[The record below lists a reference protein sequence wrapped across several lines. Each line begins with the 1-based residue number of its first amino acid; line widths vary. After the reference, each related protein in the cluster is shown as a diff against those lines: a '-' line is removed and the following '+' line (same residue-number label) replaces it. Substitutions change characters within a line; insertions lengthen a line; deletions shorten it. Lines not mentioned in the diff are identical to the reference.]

1 MIVRIVALALWAFLV
16 WILLTWTVPAEQLVT
31 GALIALAVAVALAP
45 LGDVV
50 APWRLLEPRRL
61 GPGLLLV
68 LLSLARI
75 VRANVKLAVRI
86 WRPSRPL
93 RSGMVV
99 VPTRLRTDGSL
110 GMVGLIT
117 SLIVDN
123 QITDLDRDRHVLQY
137 HAVSVP
143 DGTKEEQAESIN
155 APTERLL
162 LRIDRRN
169 T

>member
-1 MIVRIVALALWAFLV
+1 MVVRFIALALWAFLV

-31 GALIALAVAVALAP
+31 GALIAAAVALALAP
-45 LGDVV
+45 LGEVV
-50 APWRLLEPRRL
+50 PPWRVLEPRRL
-61 GPGLLLV
+61 AIGLWLV
-68 LLSLARI
+68 IISLARI
-75 VRANVKLAVRI
+75 VRANVSLAVRI

-99 VPTRLRTDGSL
+99 VPTMLRTDAGL

-123 QITDLDRDRHVLQY
+123 QITDLDRDRNVLQY

-143 DGTKEEQAESIN
+143 GGDKSEQAESIN
-155 APTERLL
+155 APTERILARL
-162 LRIDRRN
+162 DRRN
-169 T
+169 A